1 MEYYPVS
8 QIPQTLVDNLERW
21 NRKFNKEASLGHL
34 KVLSDLY
41 KAVQI
46 VELLPTFSVLKLR
59 CRSE

>member
-34 KVLSDLY
+34 KVLSDLQGSANCGAASY
-41 KAVQI
+41 I
-46 VELLPTFSVLKLR
+46 
-59 CRSE
+59 